1 MSIELEAGASA
12 RGELTPRQDAILVRA
27 AELFAAR
34 GYRATSLAELAE
46 AAGIAKPTIFHH
58 FRSKQD
64 ILYELYARTM
74 DIALTRMRGVPV
86 PDEDP
91 ARTLH
96 RMIREHTLLI
106 LENRDLFK
114 ILFDEESE
122 LSPGQLER
130 IKELQRHYI
139 KLVAGQLDRLR
150 DEGRLSTAA
159 PQIAVQGV
167 LGMGSWVYRWFEP
180 ERERSAE
187 EIADILADL
196 ALGGV
201 VGNVPLN
208 IHEEGTTWQT

>member
-1 MSIELEAGASA
+1 MTVPAGQPAAREA
-12 RGELTPRQDAILVRA
+12 TPRQDAILARA

-34 GYRATSLAELAE
+34 GYRATSLAELAD

-58 FRSKQD
+58 FRAKQE

-74 DIALTRMRGVPV
+74 DIALTRMRAAIV

-96 RMIREHTLLI
+96 RMVSEHALLI

-122 LSPGQLER
+122 LSPDQLAAIQELQRQYIKLIAAQLER
-130 IKELQRHYI
+130 
-139 KLVAGQLDRLR
+139 LR
-150 DEGRLSTAA
+150 AEGRLRIEA

-167 LGMGSWVYRWFEP
+167 IGMASWVYRWYEP
-180 ERERSAE
+180 ERSRTRE

-196 ALGGV
+196 ALGGL
-201 VGNVPLN
+201 VGPPPT
-208 IHEEGTTWQT
+208 HTDEESTTWQT